1 MAAKSRAERARGAL
15 ALALLVVCG
24 LALRGW
30 QLGWPPLW
38 ADEAESTI
46 NALTIVATGVPGDR
60 YLGLP
65 IYENVLVR
73 PWPGSA
79 EYAYRDVSYSERGL
93 AVYHGWLPLYATAAV
108 LRLAGVTPQAARS
121 GTPVRDGSAAE
132 LVRWTL
138 VPRIPA
144 LFFSALLVVAAFD
157 LGRRTG
163 GQDTAWALAMGSA
176 VAGIFV
182 WLGRQARYYSPTLA
196 LAAVCGAAV
205 WTAWR
210 RGLWRDHAW
219 AGVALALLF
228 HTHALSAVA
237 AAALYAGTVPFARD
251 RPRAARGTALGG
263 LVAAGAVLPWAWWSG
278 FLELRERI
286 PAAHRLLDPSALVHS
301 LPSSRPVVLA
311 ATGAGLALLALAL
324 LARRTPL
331 APRWTAAF
339 HQRGPAIAFAAAW
352 TLLAWATFVLL
363 VPAASY
369 FVLRL
374 KLMVAVPGLLLV
386 ALLVSAGVR
395 SALPAA
401 PAVAPA
407 LALLALLA
415 AAGQV
420 PPPFPDA
427 EAPEGKYEAA
437 RLVRSWRL
445 SAGGRVYALP
455 ASQFA
460 LTYYSGVPVQNV
472 SAVRGSWLDGFDG
485 DLVVLAARA
494 YEPLTAGDARK
505 LALAHGRET
514 DLGEAARLADEAVR
528 RATLEDLAADGYDA
542 RPRLPPA
549 DAFERALV
557 EATRA
562 GTARFVAASLRGT
575 PLPAGARFDN
585 WIEFWEFYFFWFSD
599 PAAHTGEGL
608 NFRRRALR
616 GTVHVL
622 PRGWVV
628 YDCRS
633 RPTTPLVPDAP

>member
-1 MAAKSRAERARGAL
+1 MAAKPRAERARRAL
-15 ALALLVVCG
+15 GLVFLVACG

-30 QLGWPPLW
+30 HLGRPPLW

-60 YLGLP
+60 HLGLP

-73 PWPGSA
+73 PWPESA
-79 EYAYRDVSYSERGL
+79 EYAFRDVSYSERGL

-108 LRLAGVTPQAARS
+108 LRAAGVTPQAARDA
-121 GTPVRDGSAAE
+121 TPVRDGSTAE
-132 LVRWTL
+132 LEHWTA

-163 GQDTAWALAMGSA
+163 GAATAWALALGTA

-210 RGLWRDHAW
+210 RGLWRDHAL
-219 AGVALALLF
+219 AGAALALLF
-228 HTHALSAVA
+228 HTHALSALA
-237 AAALYAGTVPFARD
+237 AAALYAGSVPFARD
-251 RPRAARGTALGG
+251 PLRAARGTVLGG
-263 LVAAGAVLPWAWWSG
+263 LVAAAAVLPWAWWSG
-278 FLELRERI
+278 FLELRARI
-286 PAAHRLLDPSALVHS
+286 PAAHRLLDPAALVHS

-311 ATGAGLALLALAL
+311 ATFAGLALLALAL
-324 LARRTPL
+324 LVRRTAR

-339 HQRGPAIAFAAAW
+339 QERAPAIAFAAAW

-374 KLMVAVPGLLLV
+374 KLMVAVPGLLLM
-386 ALLVSAGVR
+386 ALLVSAAVR
-395 SALPAA
+395 AALPASG
-401 PAVAPA
+401 AVAPA

-415 AAGQV
+415 AGRQV
-420 PPPFPDA
+420 PPPLPA
-427 EAPEGKYEAA
+427 EASDGEYEAA
-437 RLVRSWRL
+437 RLLRSWRL
-445 SAGGRVYALP
+445 APGARVYALP
-455 ASQFA
+455 ASHFA
-460 LTYYSGVPVQNV
+460 LTYYSGVPVQSV

-494 YEPLTAGDARK
+494 YEPLPADEARR
-505 LALAHGRET
+505 LARAHGRDA
-514 DLGEAARLADEAVR
+514 DLEQAARLADEAVR
-528 RATLEDLAADGYDA
+528 RATLEDLAAGGYDA

-549 DAFERALV
+549 DAGERALV

-562 GTARFVAASLRGT
+562 GTARFIAASLRGT
-575 PLPAGARFDN
+575 PLAARARFAN
-585 WIEFWEFYFFWFSD
+585 WSEFWEFYFFWFSD
-599 PAAHTGEGL
+599 PAAHTGEAL
-608 NFRRRALR
+608 NFRRRALQ
-616 GTVHVL
+616 GTAHVL

-633 RPTTPLVPDAP
+633 RPTTPLVAYAP